1 MTANLNKA
9 IVLGQL
15 GADPI
20 RREFQ
25 GGGAVVNFDLATS
38 EYWKDA
44 GTGERRSATEWHRI
58 VIFNEALGE
67 IAMKHLRKGSAVYIE
82 GRIQSR
88 KYRDNQG
95 NERRVSEI
103 VLPRHR
109 GELKLMDPRDRD
121 GGGGAGSAAGG
132 DSDRSAAPPVDD
144 EIPF

>member
-9 IVLGQL
+9 FLLGQL
-15 GADPI
+15 GADPV

-25 GGGAVVNFDLATS
+25 GGGAVVNFDLATTDR
-38 EYWKDA
+38 WKDA
-44 GTGERRSATEWHRI
+44 GTGERREATEWHRI

-67 IAMKHLRKGSAVYIE
+67 IAMKHLRRGSAVYIE

-88 KYRDNQG
+88 KYRDQQG
-95 NERRVSEI
+95 NERKVSEI

-109 GELKLMDPRDRD
+109 GELKLMDPRNRD
-121 GGGGAGSAAGG
+121 GGGAGGGAGGSPP
-132 DSDRSAAPPVDD
+132 PPVDD

>member
-9 IVLGQL
+9 TLLGQL
-15 GADPI
+15 GADPV

-25 GGGAVVNFDLATS
+25 GGEAVVNFDLATTDR
-38 EYWKDA
+38 WKDA
-44 GTGERRSATEWHRI
+44 ATGERREATEWHRI
-58 VIFNEALGE
+58 VIFNEGLGE

-88 KYRDNQG
+88 KYRDQLG
-95 NERRVSEI
+95 NERKVSEI

-121 GGGGAGSAAGG
+121 GGGAGGGAGGSPP
-132 DSDRSAAPPVDD
+132 PPVDD
-144 EIPF
+144 EIPY